1 MNNTTTNTTKSDSP
15 MEPRPAERCQG
26 CLDYLRDC
34 ICLECEYCGLT
45 DCICEECHLCG
56 ETTNDFAVEGEDV
69 YFDGDDFRICHD
81 CFKNQQGL

>member
-1 MNNTTTNTTKSDSP
+1 M
-15 MEPRPAERCQG
+15 
-26 CLDYLRDC
+26 
-34 ICLECEYCGLT
+34 ECEYCGLT